1 MPLREDAVRLTIHL
15 GESDHYQG
23 KPLHEALVL
32 AAREHDLAGAT
43 VLRAG
48 MGYGHSSR
56 LHTSKLLRLSGDL
69 PLLVEIVDTRV
80 RVESFLPVV
89 ERMLGSGSGL
99 VTLEPVQ
106 VLRYGPGAPPATD

>member
-1 MPLREDAVRLTIHL
+1 MPLREHAVRLTIHL
-15 GESDHYQG
+15 GESDHYHG
-23 KPLHEALVL
+23 KPLYEALVL
-32 AAREHDLAGAT
+32 AARTQDLAGAT

-69 PLLVEIVDTRV
+69 PLLVEIVDTRA
-80 RVESFLPVV
+80 RIEGFLPTV
-89 ERMLGSGSGL
+89 EQMLGNGSGL

-106 VLRYGPGAPPATD
+106 VLRYGAGTETTTG